1 MVRKQ
6 MDCYNKLKL
15 KALSVFAS
23 TDGEWLRPGK
33 AAERLKFLPPRSA
46 WSYFKRLWRFGLL
59 ERRSSGR
66 GTLEYR
72 ISEVGTARLRW
83 LCSQRS

>member
-15 KALSVFAS
+15 KALSMFAS

-33 AAERLKFLPPRSA
+33 AAERLNFLPPRSA
-46 WSYFKRLWRFGLL
+46 WSYFKLCTNGEPFGCRNWIKRFPKCAAGF
-59 ERRSSGR
+59 
-66 GTLEYR
+66 
-72 ISEVGTARLRW
+72 
-83 LCSQRS
+83 QK